1 MSTQNSMMKHLMK
14 DLMDL
19 ASSESGTFKLNETIF
34 DLDKQIEKAFNV
46 VKYQAKTKNLRLYS
60 ASRDKKFYPLFK
72 CIKGDKR
79 RYNQIIVNF
88 VSNAIK
94 FSHQN
99 SKVKVKLEIKQLS
112 LKRDPDRPTVTN
124 EYYVTFKLTIRDYGY
139 GMSKEQLK
147 KLFIN
152 FSKIEENAHANRNG
166 VGLGLSI
173 CKSLIEQMGGSI
185 KVKSRVDKG
194 SAFIITINT
203 DCPIEDVR
211 ELGIEH
217 LIVHKIEGSE
227 STPPNSS
234 SLGFSSSSVSS
245 EKAYFNQFNNSSQ
258 LKPLEKPTCLVAN
271 DSCFLLLGLK
281 AKLSVHFSVDTA
293 DNGY

>member
-1 MSTQNSMMKHLMK
+1 M
-14 DLMDL
+14 
-19 ASSESGTFKLNETIF
+19 
-34 DLDKQIEKAFNV
+34 
-46 VKYQAKTKNLRLYS
+46 
-60 ASRDKKFYPLFK
+60 
-72 CIKGDKR
+72 
-79 RYNQIIVNF
+79 
-88 VSNAIK
+88 
-94 FSHQN
+94 
-99 SKVKVKLEIKQLS
+99 KVKLEIKQLS

-124 EYYVTFKLTIRDYGY
+124 EYYVTFTPGAANTGVIL
-139 GMSKEQLK
+139 
-147 KLFIN
+147 
-152 FSKIEENAHANRNG
+152 SKIEENAHANRNG

-258 LKPLEKPTCLVAN
+258 LTPLEKPTCLVAN